1 MGGADSH
8 SLTLRRPSSVGS
20 VNNRSEVRDFL
31 ASRRA
36 KVTPEQVGLVPDGR
50 SRRVAGLRRNEV
62 AELAGVSVEYYT
74 QLERGNL
81 RGASES
87 VLDALARALL
97 LDEAERSHLFDL
109 ARAAGTTTAVRQR
122 PAGQRVRPT
131 IQAILDAQLSPAWV
145 SNTIGDVV
153 ATNVLARAYLSPLF
167 DDPARPVNTARFR
180 FLNVRAV
187 DYYLDWEQTGAD
199 TVAGLRTRAGQNPYD
214 KGLTDLIGE
223 LCTRSAEFAARWAEH
238 DVRHHR
244 TGRKR
249 VHHPV
254 VGELTLSYEA
264 LELPSDDGLVLYIFT
279 AAPGSSDAH
288 ALSLLAS
295 WATTPQTAPIDAGL
309 AADDTHEGRQ

>member
-1 MGGADSH
+1 M
-8 SLTLRRPSSVGS
+8 
-20 VNNRSEVRDFL
+20 NNRSEVRDFL

-36 KVTPEQVGLVPDGR
+36 KVTPEQVGLATDGR
-50 SRRVAGLRRNEV
+50 ARRVPGLRRNEV

-74 QLERGNL
+74 QLERGNI

-87 VLDALARALL
+87 VLDALARALR

-109 ARAAGTTTAVRQR
+109 ARAANTSAAVRQR
-122 PAGQRVRPT
+122 PAGQRVRPA

-153 ATNVLARAYLSPLF
+153 ATNVLGRAYLSPLF

-180 FLNVRAV
+180 FLNPRAV
-187 DYYLDWEQTGAD
+187 DYYLDWEQTAAD
-199 TVAGLRTRAGQNPYD
+199 TVASLRIRAGKNPHD
-214 KGLTDLIGE
+214 QALINLIGE
-223 LCTRSAEFAARWAEH
+223 LCTRSAEFSTRWAEH

-279 AAPGSSDAH
+279 AASDSPDAH

-295 WATTPQTAPIDAGL
+295 WATTPDTVPDTTPDVTAEITSAEAGTGQ
-309 AADDTHEGRQ
+309 DVFKD

>member
-1 MGGADSH
+1 M
-8 SLTLRRPSSVGS
+8 
-20 VNNRSEVRDFL
+20 NNRSEVRDFL

-36 KVTPEQVGLVPDGR
+36 KVTPEQVGLATDGR
-50 SRRVAGLRRNEV
+50 SRRVPGLRRNEV

-74 QLERGNL
+74 QIERGNI

-87 VLDALARALL
+87 VLDALARALHL
-97 LDEAERSHLFDL
+97 NEAERSYLFDL
-109 ARAAGTTTAVRQR
+109 ARAANTTTAVRQR
-122 PAGQRVRPT
+122 PAGQRVRPAL
-131 IQAILDAQLSPAWV
+131 QAILDAQLSPAWV
-145 SNTIGDVV
+145 SNTLGDVV
-153 ATNVLARAYLSPLF
+153 ATNILGRAYLSPLF

-180 FLNVRAV
+180 FLNPRAV

-199 TVAGLRTRAGQNPYD
+199 TVASLRIRAGKNPYD
-214 KGLTDLIGE
+214 KALTNLIGE
-223 LCTRSAEFAARWAEH
+223 LCTRSAEFSARWAEH

-279 AAPGSSDAH
+279 AAPDSSDKH

-295 WATTPQTAPIDAGL
+295 WATTPDTASAEAGTEQDAL
-309 AADDTHEGRQ
+309 KD